1 MTITV
6 TTAPVRISADH
17 PEWQRLKT
25 AATALR
31 GLQIQ
36 DGSVPEPAHHGA
48 AASHVLAIVEAVEAL
63 APCFPHD
70 ARYLELVCVDF
81 TRWMEAGFGVPD
93 FLDSLLAFR
102 PQEHRENGLQH
113 LVVFGQCKP
122 NGTPSRRG

>member
-6 TTAPVRISADH
+6 TTAPARVSADN

-36 DGSVPEPAHHGA
+36 DGSVPETAHHGA

-81 TRWMEAGFGVPD
+81 MRWMDAGFGVV
-93 FLDSLLAFR
+93 AR
-102 PQEHRENGLQH
+102 IAGHHRKQRQSC
-113 LVVFGQCKP
+113 VIQR
-122 NGTPSRRG
+122 TSA